1 LNRLTVSKSIALTV
15 GAICIVFAYNYN
27 KSATYKISGPIYG
40 TYWQLVSTEYISDPL
55 KKSIEGELARID
67 FIASNYKKSSELSKI
82 NAAPLG
88 EEIDISAD
96 MYSLLSYAE
105 QLYQITDGLYDVTVG
120 SLVIENG
127 FGPAN
132 TSTSNQNT
140 IPVSKERFNLISNN
154 RIIKN
159 DNFQFDLSSIAK
171 GYAVDAIAKLL
182 INSNRN
188 NFLIDIGGEIIVN
201 GSKHGVPWVIGIQDP
216 SSLQNQSIIE
226 ISRTGF
232 LAVATSGE
240 YRNTNINDAGEIISH
255 TFNPIKKQSLLDK
268 SYSVTVAS
276 EESSMSADA
285 WATALNVL
293 GPDRGIKLANSN
305 SVSAMYLID
314 KDNIIMK
321 SKYWNYSD

>member
-1 LNRLTVSKSIALTV
+1 MNRLAVSKIIALTV

-40 TYWQLVSTEYISDPL
+40 TYWQLVSTEYISDSL
-55 KKSIEGELARID
+55 KQSIEDELARID
-67 FIASNYKKSSELSKI
+67 LIASNYKESSELSKI
-82 NAAPLG
+82 NAASLG
-88 EEIDISAD
+88 EEIDISSD

-132 TSTSNQNT
+132 PANQNT
-140 IPVSKERFNLISNN
+140 IPVSKERFDLISNN

-232 LAVATSGE
+232 LALATSGE

-255 TFNPIKKQSLLDK
+255 TFNPINKQSLLDK

-276 EESSMSADA
+276 EESTMRADA

-305 SVSAMYLID
+305 SVSAMYLIE